1 MKNFGK
7 TLTRLEIGKA
17 LDLCAKDS
25 SAACMECPF
34 YECLPRNG
42 LSCMHHVMKLA
53 SAAIGED
60 LGIISDLVD
69 DFGSYVYD
77 GVPNPAPYCSNACTE
92 CVDARG
98 WCKEDRDGCKGFEA
112 NVGNI
117 NGEVSEDDA
126 RRDR

>member
-7 TLTRLEIGKA
+7 TLTRFEIGKA
-17 LDLCAKDS
+17 LDLCAKNKAES
-25 SAACMECPF
+25 CPECPL
-34 YECLPRNG
+34 YDYRRETGATCWSHLAA
-42 LSCMHHVMKLA
+42 LA

-77 GVPNPAPYCSNACTE
+77 GVSNPAPYCSNACAE

-98 WCKEDRDGCKGFEA
+98 WCKEDRAGCKGFEA
-112 NVGNI
+112 KVGNI
-117 NGEVSEDDA
+117 NGEISENDA
-126 RRDR
+126 

>member
-1 MKNFGK
+1 MKDFGK
-7 TLTRLEIGKA
+7 TLTRLEIMKA
-17 LDLCAKDS
+17 LDLCAKNNG
-25 SAACMECPF
+25 ALCPECP
-34 YECLPRNG
+34 
-42 LSCMHHVMKLA
+42 LSGDLCDHHLMALA
-53 SAAIGED
+53 SAVIGED

-69 DFGSYVYD
+69 DFGSYVYG
-77 GVPNPAPYCSNACTE
+77 GVSNPAPYCTNACTE
-92 CVDARG
+92 CVDASG